1 MKVKNPTQK
10 DIRVVSM
17 RGHSCLV
24 KAGEERDL
32 PDSLFKEVNECAG
45 LDIVSKGD
53 KAPKND
59 DKKDAKKEDKK

>member
-17 RGHSCLV
+17 RGYSCLV
-24 KAGEERDL
+24 KAGEEREI
-32 PDSLFKEVNECAG
+32 PDTLFEEVNACNG
-45 LDIVSKGD
+45 LDIVTKGG

-59 DKKDAKKEDKK
+59 EKKEDKK